1 MENTRRPTG
10 LSHDLEAHPNLSMTK
25 PMTTTEHALEK
36 EIIELSDYDTAAEA
50 LRQLKHLNKAVAEH
64 LAVDILRSNKGDEY
78 FQASAFETLYSVNLH
93 KGIELIKNP
102 PMPLNTATLSAMIEC
117 ITEDSGIVV
126 DNPEILEAAKVL
138 KKRIRNLNSQ
148 DSHRIQG
155 TLDWF
160 LETYPDI

>member
-1 MENTRRPTG
+1 MNRTEEELR
-10 LSHDLEAHPNLSMTK
+10 EEVANLG
-25 PMTTTEHALEK
+25 
-36 EIIELSDYDTAAEA
+36 DYDAAAEA
-50 LRQLKHLNKAVAEH
+50 LRQLKYLNKAVAEH

-102 PMPLNTATLSAMIEC
+102 PMPLSTATLSAMIEC

-126 DNPEILEAAKVL
+126 DHPEILEAAKVL

-155 TLDWF
+155 ILDWF
-160 LETYPDI
+160 LETYPNT